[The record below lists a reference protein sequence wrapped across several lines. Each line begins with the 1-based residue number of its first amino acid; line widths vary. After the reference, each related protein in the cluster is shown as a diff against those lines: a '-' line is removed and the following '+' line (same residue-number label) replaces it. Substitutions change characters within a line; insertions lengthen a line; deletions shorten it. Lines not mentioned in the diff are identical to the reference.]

1 MKVIDTYR
9 TRKIGFG
16 TLSFLLLII
25 GILWSFSI
33 HEFCIGD
40 NVLSALHLKAWSNG
54 TSGRHYTIYYALI
67 FLIPS
72 MILGIKYNENL
83 FAKVGTIGSIILTV
97 VIASSVFMSVS
108 VSTVQTETFY
118 TDEELVQ
125 MFSDDEENSHGV
137 TRGRFE
143 IDRNTGVGE
152 DSITFEEI
160 DFSKYL

>member
-108 VSTVQTETFY
+108 VSTGQTETF
-118 TDEELVQ
+118 
-125 MFSDDEENSHGV
+125 
-137 TRGRFE
+137 FE
-143 IDRNTGVGE
+143 IDRNTGVGA

-160 DFSKYL
+160 DFNKYI